1 VVARLFTGAAP
12 DFVVGALFEP
22 EFDDNLLCFLLGI
35 VAGLGGLVYNRALF
49 GALAI
54 TDRLARWPVEA
65 RAAMVGAAVGALA
78 WFAPGLVGGGDALTQ
93 QTLDGTET
101 LALLPFIFVLRLI
114 LSTASYAAGTPGGL
128 FAPILALGAEMG
140 FVFGGLLDTVQASPS
155 SHAVAFA
162 IVGMA
167 ALFTAIVRAPLTSI
181 ILVTEMTTSSILL
194 LPMVA
199 ACFSAMAV
207 ATMLGEPPVY
217 DALRER
223 VVALWRK

>member
-1 VVARLFTGAAP
+1 
-12 DFVVGALFEP
+12 
-22 EFDDNLLCFLLGI
+22 LGI
-35 VAGLGGLVYNRALF
+35 VAGLGGVVYNRALF

-114 LSTASYAAGTPGGL
+114 LSTASYAAGTPGGP

-140 FVFGGLLDTVQASPS
+140 FVFGGHLDTVQASPS

-167 ALFTAIVRAPLTSI
+167 ALFTAIVRAP
-181 ILVTEMTTSSILL
+181 
-194 LPMVA
+194 
-199 ACFSAMAV
+199 
-207 ATMLGEPPVY
+207 
-217 DALRER
+217 
-223 VVALWRK
+223 